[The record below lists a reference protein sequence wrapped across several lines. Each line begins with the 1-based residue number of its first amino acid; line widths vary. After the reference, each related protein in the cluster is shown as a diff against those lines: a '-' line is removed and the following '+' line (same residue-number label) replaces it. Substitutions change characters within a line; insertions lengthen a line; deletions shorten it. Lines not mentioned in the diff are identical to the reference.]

1 MVGTQVTN
9 GKAFEYALATAYSTY
24 LQEQGVFLE
33 LVKDD
38 AYKTAKKFYNSI
50 AFVERKRFDYCAAL
64 TIDSIVKLEPGLKY
78 VGNANQKL
86 KIYISSDDAGEKG
99 DVRDV
104 VFEREKPHWGIGFSA
119 RNNNDAVKHSR
130 LSSIL
135 DFGKSWFD
143 VPCSQS
149 YWKDIK
155 PIFDYVQ
162 KQKDKGCIWDGLGDD
177 KQELVYMPLLSAFR
191 KELLRIDKNNSEI
204 PQKLIKY
211 LIGQYAFYKIIKD
224 DSNNVVVVKAFN
236 INGEL
241 NKQYGGIKTKFKT
254 PKINLPTR
262 IVEFEMKPDSDNTL
276 HMIMDGG
283 WEISFRI
290 HNASTKV
297 ETSLKFDIKL
307 LGNPPILFTQY
318 LFQDDEIN

>member
-1 MVGTQVTN
+1 MAGTQVTN
-9 GKAFEYALATAYSTY
+9 GKAFEYALAAAYSTY
-24 LQEQGVFLE
+24 LQEQGVYLE
-33 LVKDD
+33 LVNDD
-38 AYKTAKKFYNSI
+38 AYKTAKKFYSSL

-64 TIDSIVKLEPGLKY
+64 TIESIVKLEPGLKY

-86 KIYISSDDAGEKG
+86 SIYISSDDSGEQG

-104 VFEREKPHWGIGFSA
+104 VFERNNPHWEIGFSA
-119 RNNNDAVKHSR
+119 KNNNDAVKHSR
-130 LSSIL
+130 LSNIL
-135 DFGKSWFD
+135 DFGKSWFE
-143 VPCSQS
+143 VPCSAT
-149 YWKDIK
+149 YWREIK
-155 PIFDYVQ
+155 PIFEYA
-162 KQKDKGCIWDGLGDD
+162 KYQKDNGLTWEDLGED
-177 KQELVYMPLLSAFR
+177 KQEYVYKPLLNAFR
-191 KELLRIDKNNSEI
+191 KELLRIDQNNVDI

-224 DSNNVVVVKAFN
+224 DSNNVVVIKAFN

-241 NKQYGGIKTKFKT
+241 NKQYNGIKTKFKV

-276 HMIMDGG
+276 HMILDGG